1 MRATAAGTR
10 RHHGLAAVGALIVMV
25 ASMSPA
31 FAGAGAGPSTSTT
44 APSSPTTST
53 STSSTSSS
61 STTPPPTTPDP
72 VYYGVSTTLG
82 VDDPADFFPS
92 STTTTHPSSTTT
104 STRPPAVVMTMHA
117 TITTTVH
124 YDFGA
129 RDPGPQESA
138 EEPSS
143 AAGAERVVFRG
154 PATTESPGASTTT
167 TEPVRPVSRSQDSA
181 ALAAATSPDGTR
193 SGVSLFWP
201 VILGLCC
208 LLLLGGPVAARRL
221 RHPH

>member
-1 MRATAAGTR
+1 MRATAGTR
-10 RHHGLAAVGALIVMV
+10 RHPGLAAVGALIVMV

-44 APSSPTTST
+44 APSSSTTST
-53 STSSTSSS
+53 STSSTSTS

-72 VYYGVSTTLG
+72 VYYGVSSTIG
-82 VDDPADFFPS
+82 FGDPAAFFPS
-92 STTTTHPSSTTT
+92 STTITPPSSTTT
-104 STRPPAVVMTMHA
+104 TPPPTVVMTMHA
-117 TITTTVH
+117 TITTRIA